1 MTKFQAPIV
10 PYVEAYLSGTKQ
22 KPTAIT
28 LDLSETTSEKGAALG
43 IANRL
48 HASTSPSRSY
58 HYTVDEAETY
68 QGVWD
73 HVASFG
79 NPYRA
84 ISVLLCADVREED
97 DMWAEPMANSAMHNA
112 AKLIAKLVLT
122 YKIRPRYLEGKA
134 RVRWL
139 KRRSRR
145 RGGIMLRIPGA
156 WSREEFLDDI
166 RACITVYSL
175 GGDNEQHRLDST
187 SKS

>member
-1 MTKFQAPIV
+1 MNKIQAPSV
-10 PYVEAYLSGTKQ
+10 PYVEAYLHGTKQ
-22 KPTAIT
+22 KKPTAIT

-48 HASTSPSRSY
+48 HRSTAPSRSY

-73 HVASFG
+73 NVASFG

-84 ISVLLCADVREED
+84 ISILLCADIREED
-97 DMWAEPMANSAMHNA
+97 DMWAEPMANYAMHNA
-112 AKLIAKLVLT
+112 AELIAKLVLA

-139 KRRSRR
+139 TRRSRH
-145 RGGIMLRIPGA
+145 RGGIILRIPGA
-156 WSREEFLDDI
+156 WPREEFLDDI
-166 RACITVYSL
+166 RACITVQSRGRRRCL
-175 GGDNEQHRLDST
+175 TMTGFHP
-187 SKS
+187 